1 MMNRGINRCKTGMDT
16 TIKFAE
22 ESLRIDYRHV
32 SLLATSSFF
41 SDASLA
47 GRKPFGYS
55 TGNKTITGYLSCVPV
70 VRARHLVLRVECDR
84 LDVYH
89 DGVGLSL
96 LKHRFLSN
104 VLRCCHLR
112 AIF

>member
-55 TGNKTITGYLSCVPV
+55 TGNKTVTDYLSGVPLG
-70 VRARHLVLRVECDR
+70 RATHLVLRVHIHR
-84 LDVYH
+84 P
-89 DGVGLSL
+89 DGDHTAARHCSL
-96 LKHRFLSN
+96 IHR
-104 VLRCCHLR
+104 
-112 AIF
+112 